1 MIPHVQ
7 TAQNMHGKEG
17 GEALRLLGDPIF
29 QGRKNTFGGVTK
41 TWAFFF
47 LFFSQIT
54 ILTLDQT
61 PPVYSWRGKIC
72 DDRRMYQHGLVGG
85 WNLLFDKIDMS

>member
-1 MIPHVQ
+1 MNPHVQ

-17 GEALRLLGDPIF
+17 GEALRLLVDSIF
-29 QGRKNTFGGVTK
+29 QERKNTLGGVTK
-41 TWAFFF
+41 TWAV
-47 LFFSQIT
+47 T